1 MNTPT
6 STACN
11 RCSSFARAV
20 TAGAAKA
27 LAPGGTLKAERSAP
41 LRPRPLPKASRNE
54 VPCPECGSPAG
65 KRVLI
70 VEDDDL
76 TREMLRAILQA
87 EGYRIE
93 GVANGREALARLR
106 GEAAPDLI
114 LLDLLMPVMTGWE
127 FCAAVAE
134 DPRLASIPV
143 VILSAIGPEE
153 VEREPPLHPAARLRK
168 PFTVEELLAVV
179 ARC

>member
-1 MNTPT
+1 
-6 STACN
+6 
-11 RCSSFARAV
+11 
-20 TAGAAKA
+20 
-27 LAPGGTLKAERSAP
+27 
-41 LRPRPLPKASRNE
+41 
-54 VPCPECGSPAG
+54 
-65 KRVLI
+65 VLI

-76 TREMLRAILQA
+76 TREMLTAILQA
-87 EGYRIE
+87 EGYQIE

-106 GEAAPDLI
+106 GEAAPNLI

-134 DPRLASIPV
+134 DLRLASIPV
-143 VILSAIGPEE
+143 VILSAIGPGETE
-153 VEREPPLHPAARLRK
+153 DPPLHPAAHLRK